1 MAAADLI
8 RINPALLAHSSKRST
23 LVRIQFAWRAEL
35 DDAPLVH
42 HDNTVVADDSPQSV
56 YAKV

>member
-1 MAAADLI
+1 MTAADLI
-8 RINPALLAHSSKRST
+8 CINPTLLAHSSKRSV
-23 LVRIQFAWRAEL
+23 LARIQFAWRAKL
-35 DDAPLVH
+35 DDASLVH